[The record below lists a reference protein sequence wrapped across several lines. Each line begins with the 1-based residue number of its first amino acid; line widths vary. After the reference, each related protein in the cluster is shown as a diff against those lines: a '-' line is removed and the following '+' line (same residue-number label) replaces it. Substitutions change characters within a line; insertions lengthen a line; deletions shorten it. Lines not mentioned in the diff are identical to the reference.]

1 MSWLRPGRVSGSRW
15 SNDHRRDAYV
25 RKAKQ
30 EGYRARSAYKLKQ
43 IQKRFR
49 VVRQGD
55 CVVDLGAAPGGWS
68 QVLVELV
75 GPAGTVFGVD
85 LQRIASVEGAMFL
98 QGDFTKKA
106 THDRLRDLLARD
118 GRKEV
123 DVVVSDM
130 APDMSGNYDLDQA
143 RSIHLCEMALRFAE
157 SHLKDGG
164 NFCCKIFEGADF
176 QEFREVLRTRFRK
189 VVQFHPPASRK
200 QSSEVYMVGKGFLR
214 SADLM
219 E

>member
-1 MSWLRPGRVSGSRW
+1 MSGSRW
-15 SNDHRRDAYV
+15 TNEHRRDSYV
-25 RKAKQ
+25 RKARQ

-49 VVRQGD
+49 LVRQGE

-85 LQRIASVEGAMFL
+85 LQRIAPVDGATFL
-98 QGDFTKKA
+98 QGDFTKKD

-118 GRKEV
+118 GRDQV

-143 RSIHLCEMALRFAE
+143 RSVHLCEMALRFAE
-157 SHLKDGG
+157 AHLKDGG
-164 NFCCKIFEGADF
+164 DFCCKIFEGADF
-176 QEFREVLRTRFRK
+176 QEFREVLRGRFHK
-189 VVQFHPPASRK
+189 VMQFHPPASRK
-200 QSSEVYMVGKGFLR
+200 QSSEVYLVGKGFRR
-214 SADLM
+214 SGDLA